1 MKKNLYIILA
11 GVVALASS
19 CVKETEKFIDD
30 APKPGTVCITV
41 KMDPETKATI
51 AEADGAFRFSEGDVI
66 KIFDGSAVKSGAT
79 TSTENTG
86 SFAMEDGF
94 NEGGSGYAGFPG
106 SLVSDITAEG
116 VVFTLPTS
124 YEYAAVGNSDPDAAK
139 VPVPMIGTYTGG
151 SDISLKQAG
160 ALIRFRVTNVAAGT
174 LTFTFPTNVT
184 GTLETAIT
192 TPSGTNDGILAANLT
207 NAGKTITVTDVPETA
222 SGNYIYITLPV
233 PTGTAT
239 AGIKVVNNSDS
250 RMGMAMPSGNGVG
263 LNRAHGYKMSVS
275 IGQLPGIKGGKISV
289 SSTKQVYFSQ
299 GNLQATTTDG
309 WSTWAWS
316 FMDHQYDI
324 AETESAPSSYCSENY
339 ADKTAVSL
347 FGWGTSGIAYTGHAS
362 AYQPWRT
369 SNTNGEYNPY
379 NSTSTN
385 LYDGEG
391 ANKGKADWGY
401 NAITNGG
408 NQTGMWR
415 TLTLDEW
422 DYLYNS
428 RITGITLK
436 GIANARYTL
445 ATVNKTLI
453 DDASGVNGVILFPD
467 NYSGPTSDITDIL
480 SWGTIND
487 KSDYSTKCTAEG
499 WNTLEAAG
507 CVFLPATGCRNGT
520 IVDGVGRLVTYW
532 SSSRDASNNDYAYPF
547 SVDVY
552 DSPAGNRCDRFYGCS
567 VRLVRD
573 ASNVPDQDPG
583 MLSTPLTFEAKVA
596 GANVGFIKESGSW
609 ITLQYST
616 DGTTWTDFY
625 DHIILTNAGDKVSFR
640 AESTNGAFYGS
651 TGSWFYCDKDCYLYG
666 NIMSLLSKDGFD
678 TLTSVPDN
686 AFKRLFVGN
695 EHILNHPSKALILP
709 ATSLAEGC
717 YNEMFEGCTSL
728 QTAPALP
735 ATTLAMDCYRSMFS
749 DCTSLQT
756 APALPATSLAKWCY
770 YEMFEGCTSL
780 QTAPALPAT
789 TLADWCYGS
798 MFDDCTSLQTAPALP
813 ATILADGCYGNMFC
827 GCTSLQ
833 TAPALPATTLAEMCY
848 KAMFRYCTSLVS
860 APDLPAMELAGGCYK
875 EMFARCSQL
884 SSAPDLP
891 ATTLA
896 DSCYQ
901 DMFSYCTSLAT
912 APTLPAP
919 TLVDYCYYEMFEHCS
934 NLNSVTCLATN
945 ISAAWCKVNW
955 LNGVADSGTF
965 IKAPSMESW
974 TSGASGIPEGWTV
987 SVAGGS

>member
-30 APKPGTVCITV
+30 TPKPGTVCITV

-66 KIFDGSAVKSGAT
+66 KIFDGAAVKSGAT

-86 SFAMEDGF
+86 SFAMGDGF

-106 SLVSDITAEG
+106 SLVDDITAEG

-250 RMGMAMPSGNGVG
+250 RMAMPSGNGVG

-324 AETESAPSSYCSENY
+324 AETESAPSFYCSDNY

-362 AYQPWRT
+362 AYEPWRT
-369 SNTNGEYNPY
+369 SNTNNGDYNPY

-422 DYLYNS
+422 DYLLNTRYTL
-428 RITGITLK
+428 TGIRYAKANINSVFGLMLLPDDWNNIAVVNNANTPMGSYMDNAISDADWLENYEAR
-436 GIANARYTL
+436 GAVFLPTAGHRVGTEVDNYHRDGFYWTSPTNNNSSSFLLFGYNDCRCILNANARHCGY
-445 ATVNKTLI
+445 
-453 DDASGVNGVILFPD
+453 
-467 NYSGPTSDITDIL
+467 
-480 SWGTIND
+480 
-487 KSDYSTKCTAEG
+487 
-499 WNTLEAAG
+499 
-507 CVFLPATGCRNGT
+507 
-520 IVDGVGRLVTYW
+520 
-532 SSSRDASNNDYAYPF
+532 
-547 SVDVY
+547 
-552 DSPAGNRCDRFYGCS
+552 S
-567 VRLVRD
+567 VRLVSD
-573 ASNVPDQDPG
+573 AN
-583 MLSTPLTFEAKVA
+583 
-596 GANVGFIKESGSW
+596 
-609 ITLQYST
+609 
-616 DGTTWTDFY
+616 
-625 DHIILTNAGDKVSFR
+625 
-640 AESTNGAFYGS
+640 
-651 TGSWFYCDKDCYLYG
+651 
-666 NIMSLLSKDGFD
+666 
-678 TLTSVPDN
+678 
-686 AFKRLFVGN
+686 
-695 EHILNHPSKALILP
+695 
-709 ATSLAEGC
+709 
-717 YNEMFEGCTSL
+717 
-728 QTAPALP
+728 
-735 ATTLAMDCYRSMFS
+735 
-749 DCTSLQT
+749 
-756 APALPATSLAKWCY
+756 
-770 YEMFEGCTSL
+770 
-780 QTAPALPAT
+780 
-789 TLADWCYGS
+789 
-798 MFDDCTSLQTAPALP
+798 
-813 ATILADGCYGNMFC
+813 
-827 GCTSLQ
+827 
-833 TAPALPATTLAEMCY
+833 
-848 KAMFRYCTSLVS
+848 
-860 APDLPAMELAGGCYK
+860 
-875 EMFARCSQL
+875 
-884 SSAPDLP
+884 
-891 ATTLA
+891 
-896 DSCYQ
+896 
-901 DMFSYCTSLAT
+901 
-912 APTLPAP
+912 
-919 TLVDYCYYEMFEHCS
+919 
-934 NLNSVTCLATN
+934 
-945 ISAAWCKVNW
+945 
-955 LNGVADSGTF
+955 
-965 IKAPSMESW
+965 
-974 TSGASGIPEGWTV
+974 
-987 SVAGGS
+987 